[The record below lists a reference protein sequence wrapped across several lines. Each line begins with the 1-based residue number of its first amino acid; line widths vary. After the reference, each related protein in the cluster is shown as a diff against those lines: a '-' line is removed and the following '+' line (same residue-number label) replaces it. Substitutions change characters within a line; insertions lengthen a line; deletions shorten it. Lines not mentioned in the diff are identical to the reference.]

1 MIVGIIVT
9 VALLLYGTYCLVDA
23 IFGGIISFIIMNGI
37 QIFGVKYIIRSM
49 LFMGSVKLMRRTLEY
64 DFMVN
69 RAKILKGKLKCL
81 LSLIE
86 SIESNNSYLLIDY
99 SSSELKGISERIIT
113 MVNTY
118 NTLAG
123 KT

>member
-1 MIVGIIVT
+1 
-9 VALLLYGTYCLVDA
+9 
-23 IFGGIISFIIMNGI
+23 MNGI

-69 RAKILKGKLKCL
+69 RAKILKGKLKSL
-81 LSLIE
+81 LTLIE
-86 SIESNNSYLLIDY
+86 SIESNNSYTLIDS
-99 SSSELKGISERIIT
+99 SSSELQGISERIIT
-113 MVNTY
+113 MVDTY

-123 KT
+123 KTSLSASQTHFANAIRGV